1 MLIPVEVDKIMS
13 NNELIKITTTL
24 MIMPDD
30 TYCDDHYQR
39 IMMIIIHIMIQI
51 SNCGDYK

>member
-13 NNELIKITTTL
+13 SNELIKITTTL

-30 TYCDDHYQR
+30 TYYDHYQR
-39 IMMIIIHIMIQI
+39 IMMIIIYIMIQI

>member
-24 MIMPDD
+24 MIMPDNS
-30 TYCDDHYQR
+30 YCDVHYQR
-39 IMMIIIHIMIQI
+39 IMMIIIYIMIQI

>member
-39 IMMIIIHIMIQI
+39 IMIIIHIMIQI

>member
-30 TYCDDHYQR
+30 IYCDDQYQR
-39 IMMIIIHIMIQI
+39 TLMIIIKIMIQI

>member
-30 TYCDDHYQR
+30 TCCDDQYQR
-39 IMMIIIHIMIQI
+39 TLMIIIKIMIQI